1 VSAAKE
7 RLDLLLAG
15 DDGKP
20 TLEEGLRGDSLEK
33 APRQK
38 MPGHNLR
45 LHGGD
50 ASFLPTQR
58 WGIIAPEGRV
68 GDRMLEA
75 IQPLQKLREAE
86 QGAPATIFRV
96 PSEMRAKDAKA
107 WKDSFYVGMEEE
119 EQPYYLM
126 LLGDMHHTA
135 LELQH
140 ALSND
145 ALVGRVH
152 FADEGGEVD
161 LARYAAYA
169 DKVVRYARYATA
181 EPAADLL
188 YYVAPD
194 GSAATNLGRSKLIDP
209 SFEKSTEALAGG
221 KSKAASVR
229 NLEADTVSELLEGTG
244 GARPSV
250 LLSVSHGLGAPRR
263 GWKSEEEQWRRQGAM
278 MIGPGEVL
286 DAERLHD
293 QSFLP
298 GGMWFFTACFGMGTP
313 RESAYHPWL
322 SELRKADAFSGDV
335 NAVLANL
342 PKPNERGFLAAL
354 PQAALANPLGP
365 LAVIGHIDLAWTYA
379 FTGGANRSES
389 KEARIRILL
398 NMLLRGSRVG
408 VALNKLMDD
417 YREANQA
424 LTASYDTQERARIEG
439 RPSPI
444 APAEL
449 AHQWMLRNDLRG
461 YVVLG
466 DPAAQLPLQ
475 QFARQAAVTRE
486 PTPPEVRSDA
496 TTVSA
501 PEPALEPV
509 TATLTVAGSSD
520 ALERERVVLETLCGD
535 EAPKRIAERA
545 GIPLSTL
552 WMWVEAY
559 RAGGRARLEE

>member
-1 VSAAKE
+1 MSAAKE

-20 TLEEGLRGDSLEK
+20 TLEEGLQGDSVER

-50 ASFLPTQR
+50 ASDLPAQR
-58 WGIIAPEGRV
+58 WGILAPEGRV

-75 IQPLQKLREAE
+75 IQPLQRLREAE

-96 PSEMRAKDAKA
+96 PSEMRARDAKA
-107 WKDSFYVGMEEE
+107 WKDSVYAGLEEE

-140 ALSND
+140 VLSND

-152 FADEGGEVD
+152 FADESGEVD

-169 DKVVRYARYATA
+169 DKVLRYARYATP

-188 YYVAPD
+188 YYAAPD
-194 GSAATNLGRSKLIDP
+194 GSAATNLGKRKLIEP
-209 SFEKSTEALAGG
+209 SFERSTEALAGG
-221 KSKAASVR
+221 KSTAASVR
-229 NLEADTVSELLEGTG
+229 NLEAETVSELLESAG

-293 QSFLP
+293 QPFLP
-298 GGMWFFTACFGMGTP
+298 GGMWFFTACFGVGTP

-322 SELRKADAFSGDV
+322 SELRKVDAFRGDV
-335 NAVLANL
+335 EAVLANL
-342 PKPNERGFLAAL
+342 PGPNERGFLAAL
-354 PQAALANPLGP
+354 PQAALANPAGP

-475 QFARQAAVTRE
+475 QFARQAAVIRE
-486 PTPPEVRSDA
+486 PEPPEVRTDVGS
-496 TTVSA
+496 V
-501 PEPALEPV
+501 PVPIPAVDKEQ
-509 TATLTVAGSSD
+509 
-520 ALERERVVLETLCGD
+520 VVLETLCGE
-535 EAPKRIAERA
+535 EAPKVIAARA

-559 RAGGRARLEE
+559 RAGGRSRLGE